1 MQKDPTLSDEVQSY
15 IATLDWEG
23 DRDLP
28 PKERGEARKNRQ
40 LVEFIVETTVRS
52 REMITDAKL
61 EVVEQLVAAALEL
74 IADFLDDYFTREVI
88 NAVPGYVE
96 RTLQLSRL
104 RADRLPSNITNGY
117 LKEAVRTYILGLP
130 QASVAL
136 CRAALEQALK
146 ESLGLQLAGTFIR
159 FQELLKEARKW
170 NVLDGATEHMARDVA
185 NAGDEVMHEKPTD
198 LRQAGEILTKARGL
212 LQHIYSVEGKF

>member
-61 EVVEQLVAAALEL
+61 EVVEQLVAAA
-74 IADFLDDYFTREVI
+74 
-88 NAVPGYVE
+88 
-96 RTLQLSRL
+96 S
-104 RADRLPSNITNGY
+104 
-117 LKEAVRTYILGLP
+117 RTY
-130 QASVAL
+130 
-136 CRAALEQALK
+136 R
-146 ESLGLQLAGTFIR
+146 
-159 FQELLKEARKW
+159 
-170 NVLDGATEHMARDVA
+170 
-185 NAGDEVMHEKPTD
+185 
-198 LRQAGEILTKARGL
+198 
-212 LQHIYSVEGKF
+212 